1 MYTYIHLLM
10 SKSKFSDLYIKY
22 YTVKES
28 LASSIDSKTGEPIY
42 KYSEYQKYTV
52 IKDFIPNDKSL
63 YYLWGNVAYS
73 LMFDCKLKN
82 NPKIKKL
89 IDLCFMIESKIKK
102 GDIDIVFYDF
112 INLLLPLLNTF
123 NNEEI
128 KMIQTVYREASGP
141 LYEKLMHLTT
151 PGIFID
157 LFKSNQTT

>member
-1 MYTYIHLLM
+1 MF
-10 SKSKFSDLYIKY
+10 KSKFSDLYIKY

-28 LASSIDSKTGEPIY
+28 LASSIDPKTGEPIY

-73 LMFDCKLKN
+73 FIFDCTCKN

-89 IDLCFMIESKIKK
+89 IDLCFMIEGKIKR

-112 INLLLPLLNTF
+112 INLLFPLLDTLNTD
-123 NNEEI
+123 EI
-128 KMIQTVYREASGP
+128 KIIRNLHRESCGP
-141 LYEKLMHLTT
+141 LYEKLIHLTT
-151 PGIFID
+151 PEIFID